1 MKKVRVP
8 SGSKYKGRINAFF
21 HYNENVFLKTIF
33 ETCFGIY
40 QSKVKPY
47 DIAQPFTCTTYS
59 YCVGIQVR
67 NEGEQDDRKVI
78 NQKSEPL
85 GHKNIIKRTFILFSP
100 FMNEIEALV
109 FIQPPTYR

>member
-1 MKKVRVP
+1 MRGSVQNQCFFLLQRKRV
-8 SGSKYKGRINAFF
+8 
-21 HYNENVFLKTIF
+21 L
-33 ETCFGIY
+33 CFQKRYSRLVLGYTY
-40 QSKVKPY
+40 QRKVKPY

-59 YCVGIQVR
+59 YCIGIQVR